1 MKRKKLYYILVIGI
15 IVISTGSFVF
25 YRINESIQL
34 SQKKRNITLNVKV
47 INPERGEIYDRILLS
62 GDISAIQQ
70 ANIYSRVTGNIKN
83 IYADVGDYVG
93 RGKVLAVID
102 KAPFLQSVKQYEA
115 LLKQYKATHENNK
128 VNLERIKVLYEKGLA
143 PSGEYDDAL
152 TKLKVSET
160 QVEAAEANYE
170 NAVLQ
175 LNYCNVTA
183 PFSGYI
189 TKRLLDAGAL
199 VTATG
204 TTTNTIFILSDISS
218 LKIMVNI
225 PEKNLSAVE
234 NISDVLVRTDTYPG
248 ETFTA
253 QFKKISQSFDLATRT
268 MQAQVEIKNYDNIL
282 KPGMFAKIEILLGKH
297 ENVLTLPNQCV
308 LYDEKGNYIYTVN
321 EESIAK
327 KVYVET
333 GYKSDTVTEI
343 VTGITDGDKVIFA
356 GQEQVNHNIKVQIIK

>member
-1 MKRKKLYYILVIGI
+1 M
-15 IVISTGSFVF
+15 
-25 YRINESIQL
+25 
-34 SQKKRNITLNVKV
+34 
-47 INPERGEIYDRILLS
+47 
-62 GDISAIQQ
+62 
-70 ANIYSRVTGNIKN
+70 
-83 IYADVGDYVG
+83 
-93 RGKVLAVID
+93 
-102 KAPFLQSVKQYEA
+102 
-115 LLKQYKATHENNK
+115 
-128 VNLERIKVLYEKGLA
+128 NLERIKVLYEKGLA
-143 PSGEYDDAL
+143 PSGDYDDAL

-160 QVEAAEANYE
+160 QVEAAEANYD
-170 NAVLQ
+170 NAILQ
-175 LNYCNVTA
+175 LNYCNVTV

-248 ETFTA
+248 ETFNA
-253 QFKKISQSFDLATRT
+253 QFKKILQSFDLATRT

-297 ENVLTLPNQCV
+297 GNALTLPNQCI

-321 EESIAK
+321 EESTAK

-356 GQEQVNHNIKVQIIK
+356 GQEQVNDNIKVQIIK